1 MAGRDSAGPFMRGV
15 TETGSA
21 PQAARSS
28 RSGQGEQWPSGAERD
43 GLAGEQSGGSI
54 VINPSPK
61 TPRRPHISCTS
72 TYILVVYYGRA
83 RHHGSLWRLLNPI
96 NTNPQIDD
104 GVCRA
109 RNSSGIGF
117 TLSRAASTP
126 VGIGHDASRLV
137 AVTPQARKLHSS
149 WPYGVLYASR

>member
-1 MAGRDSAGPFMRGV
+1 MAERRGAGRF
-15 TETGSA
+15 
-21 PQAARSS
+21 
-28 RSGQGEQWPSGAERD
+28 
-43 GLAGEQSGGSI
+43 LAGEQSGGSV

-83 RHHGSLWRLLNPI
+83 RHHGSLWHLLNPI

-137 AVTPQARKLHSS
+137 CSDATSAEAPFQLALRSTVRLAISLLWLAPAA
-149 WPYGVLYASR
+149 ASKWVQHPI